1 MTNSKITGK
10 QYIRYAIASALQC
23 GSNGTNF
30 DPLAWLEVE
39 KIAKNCKKI
48 QNFSDKKQIRLFEM
62 VPEGAILNNRLRN
75 QTQTTSLGVGST
87 EQ

>member
-1 MTNSKITGK
+1 MTNSKITAK
-10 QYIRYAIASALQC
+10 QYIRYAIASSLHC

-48 QNFSDKKQIRLFEM
+48 QNFSDKKQI
-62 VPEGAILNNRLRN
+62 
-75 QTQTTSLGVGST
+75 
-87 EQ
+87 

>member
-23 GSNGTNF
+23 SSNGTNF

-39 KIAKNCKKI
+39 KIAKNLKI
-48 QNFSDKKQIRLFEM
+48 NTKFL
-62 VPEGAILNNRLRN
+62 
-75 QTQTTSLGVGST
+75 
-87 EQ
+87 